1 LDDFVRLKSSQMT
14 PDSQAEALVAQLG
27 GAWHGNYALCLCP
40 AHDDRSPSLS
50 VRAGDRAVLVHCF
63 AGCAQ
68 EDIFAALPRS
78 GRRGREAPPIPSRV
92 RAKIDHDYRALAR
105 KSWNEAKPLS
115 GSLAATYLASRHI
128 HDESLRLR
136 FVSAAFVGPKT
147 ARSFH
152 PAMIAAVEDESGIT
166 AIHRTFLRPDGLD
179 KADLAEPK
187 RLLGNPGG
195 GAVRLGGVPTDG
207 ILRLAEGIEDA
218 ASVMNLLGCGKPVWP
233 VLGIE
238 RYASIEI
245 PQSIR
250 QIIIYSQPGAEA
262 VRAIE
267 RASAPLT
274 ADGRELLVKQP
285 PGGGDWNDFLR
296 EIRGV

>member
-1 LDDFVRLKSSQMT
+1 MAHSLSQMT
-14 PDSQAEALVAQLG
+14 PEAQAEALVTQLG
-27 GAWHGNYALCLCP
+27 GAWHGNYALCVCP

-50 VRAGDRAVLVHCF
+50 VRAGERAVLFHCF

-68 EDIFAALPRS
+68 SEILAALPRS
-78 GRRGREAPPIPSRV
+78 PRGGREAAPVSPRV
-92 RAKIDHDYRALAR
+92 RARIDHDYRALAR
-105 KSWNEAKPLS
+105 KSWREAMPLS
-115 GSLAATYLASRHI
+115 GSLAETYLASRHI
-128 HDESLRLR
+128 HDENLRLR
-136 FVSAAFVGPKT
+136 FVARAFVGPKT

-152 PAMIAAVEDESGIT
+152 PALIAAVEDDSGIT

-179 KADLAEPK
+179 KADMPEPK
-187 RLLGNPGG
+187 RMLGNPGG

-218 ASVMNLLGCGKPVWP
+218 ASVMNLLGFGKPVWP

-238 RYASIEI
+238 RYAGIEI

-267 RASAPLT
+267 RARASLV

-296 EIRGV
+296 EIRGI